1 MASFSDCQYK
11 FKRKEFP
18 PVMAL
23 SIAVCDDNETDL
35 QYITG
40 MVNTWA
46 MQERIPV
53 SVRTFPSSEAF
64 LFDYSGNQDYDI
76 LLLDVEMEKL
86 NGIDLAKQI
95 RIQNSRVQI
104 VFITGYPDFI
114 AEGYDVCALHYL
126 MKPVEPEKLAG
137 VLSRAAALSRKE
149 RPFLLASS
157 ERETIRI
164 FFDDIYYA
172 ESQGHYMLIH
182 TAQTQFRVRMTVSG
196 LLDKLDE
203 GFYRC
208 SRSFVVSLRHVCRI
222 TKNEIFLDNQVSLPL
237 GRGQY
242 DEINKTMIRYL
253 RSI

>member
-1 MASFSDCQYK
+1 
-11 FKRKEFP
+11 
-18 PVMAL
+18 MAL

-35 QYITG
+35 QYIAG

-46 MQERIPV
+46 ARKRIFV
-53 SVRTFPSSEAF
+53 TVATFPSSEAF
-64 LFDYSGNQDYDI
+64 LFHYAENRDYDI
-76 LLLDVEMEKL
+76 LLLDVEMGKI
-86 NGIDLAKQI
+86 NGVDLAKQL
-95 RIQNSRVQI
+95 RSQESHVQI

-114 AEGYDVCALHYL
+114 AEGYEVAALHYL
-126 MKPVEPEKLAG
+126 MKPVEPEKLG
-137 VLSRAAALSRKE
+137 QVLDRAADISQKE
-149 RPFLLASS
+149 RPFLLVSS

-172 ESQGHYMLIH
+172 ESQGHYMLIC
-182 TAQTQFRVRMTVSG
+182 TKQTQYRVRMTVSG

-208 SRSFVVSLRHVCRI
+208 SRSFVVSLRHICRV
-222 TKNEIFLDNQVSLPL
+222 TKSEVVLENQVLLPL

-242 DEINKTMIRYL
+242 DELNKTMIRYL

>member
-1 MASFSDCQYK
+1 
-11 FKRKEFP
+11 
-18 PVMAL
+18 MAL

-40 MVNTWA
+40 MVNAWA

-53 SVRTFPSSEAF
+53 SVRTFPSAEAF
-64 LFDYSGNQDYDI
+64 LFHYSEDKDYDI
-76 LLLDVEMEKL
+76 LLLDVEMGKL

-95 RIQNSRVQI
+95 RVQNSRVQI

-114 AEGYDVCALHYL
+114 AEGYEVSALHYL
-126 MKPVEPEKLAG
+126 MKPVKPEKLAG
-137 VLSRAAALSRKE
+137 VLSRAADLSRE
-149 RPFLLASS
+149 GRPFLLVSS
-157 ERETIRI
+157 ERETIRV
-164 FFDDIYYA
+164 FFDDIFYA

-182 TAQTQFRVRMTVSG
+182 TQQTQYRVRMTVSG
-196 LLDKLDE
+196 LLEKLDE

-208 SRSFVVSLRHVCRI
+208 SRSFVVSLRHICRI
-222 TKNEIFLDNQVSLPL
+222 TKSEIFLENQVSLPL

-242 DEINKTMIRYL
+242 DEINKAMIHYL

>member
-1 MASFSDCQYK
+1 
-11 FKRKEFP
+11 
-18 PVMAL
+18 MAL
-23 SIAVCDDNETDL
+23 SIAVCDDNETDV

-40 MVNTWA
+40 MVNDWA
-46 MQERIPV
+46 MQGRIPV
-53 SVRTFPSSEAF
+53 SVRTFPSAEAF
-64 LFDYSGNQDYDI
+64 LFHYSENKDYDI
-76 LLLDVEMEKL
+76 LLLDVEMGKL

-95 RIQNSRVQI
+95 RAQSSSVQI

-114 AEGYDVCALHYL
+114 SQGYEVSALHYL
-126 MKPVEPEKLAG
+126 MKPVKPEKLTK
-137 VLSRAAALSRKE
+137 VLNRAVSLSRKE
-149 RPFLLASS
+149 RPYLLVSS

-182 TAQTQFRVRMTVSG
+182 MAQTQYRVRMTVSG
-196 LLDKLDE
+196 LLENLDE

-208 SRSFVVSLRHVCRI
+208 SRSFIVSLRHILRI
-222 TKNEIFLDNQVSLPL
+222 TKNEVFLENQVSLPL

>member
-1 MASFSDCQYK
+1 
-11 FKRKEFP
+11 
-18 PVMAL
+18 MAL

-40 MVNTWA
+40 MVNAWA

-53 SVRTFPSSEAF
+53 SVRTFPSAEAF
-64 LFDYSGNQDYDI
+64 LFHYSEDKDYDI
-76 LLLDVEMEKL
+76 LLLDVEMGKL

-95 RIQNSRVQI
+95 RVQNNRVQI

-114 AEGYDVCALHYL
+114 AEGYEVSALHYL
-126 MKPVEPEKLAG
+126 MKPVKPEKLEG
-137 VLSRAAALSRKE
+137 VLSRAADLSREE
-149 RPFLLASS
+149 RPFLLVSS
-157 ERETIRI
+157 ERETIRV

-182 TAQTQFRVRMTVSG
+182 TQQTQYRVRMTVSG
-196 LLDKLDE
+196 LLEKLDE

-208 SRSFVVSLRHVCRI
+208 SRSFVVSLRHICRI
-222 TKNEIFLDNQVSLPL
+222 TKSEVFLENQVSLPL

-242 DEINKTMIRYL
+242 DEINKAMIHYL

>member
-1 MASFSDCQYK
+1 
-11 FKRKEFP
+11 
-18 PVMAL
+18 MAL

-40 MVNTWA
+40 MVNAWA
-46 MQERIPV
+46 MQGRIPV
-53 SVRTFPSSEAF
+53 SVRTFPSAEAF
-64 LFDYSGNQDYDI
+64 LFHYSEDKDYDI
-76 LLLDVEMEKL
+76 LLLDVEMGKL

-95 RIQNSRVQI
+95 RVQNSRIQI

-114 AEGYDVCALHYL
+114 AEGYEVSALHYL
-126 MKPVEPEKLAG
+126 MKPVKPEKLAA
-137 VLSRAAALSRKE
+137 VLNRAADLSQEE
-149 RPFLLASS
+149 RPYLLVSS
-157 ERETIRI
+157 ERETIRV

-182 TAQTQFRVRMTVSG
+182 TQQTQYRVRMTVSG
-196 LLDKLDE
+196 LLEKLDE

-208 SRSFVVSLRHVCRI
+208 GRSFVVSLRHICRI
-222 TKNEIFLDNQVSLPL
+222 TRNEVFLENQVSLPL

-242 DEINKTMIRYL
+242 DEINRTMIHYL